1 MFANNWKSTIK
12 VCPHLQDFF
21 IALRVLLVWNESHE
35 TINCFIIWC
44 NLSFI
49 AYDRKLLLISCIND
63 WKFRP
68 KSKFHSLYAI
78 CKLQDY
84 IFKAHKTD

>member
-1 MFANNWKSTIK
+1 MTW
-12 VCPHLQDFF
+12 
-21 IALRVLLVWNESHE
+21 RVLLVWNESHE

-44 NLSFI
+44 DLLFI
-49 AYDRKLLLISCIND
+49 DFDLKLLLVSCLNDRKL
-63 WKFRP
+63 RP
-68 KSKFHSLYAI
+68 KSKFYSLYAI